1 MLKTEAEAINK
12 LRLIWA
18 WGDKK
23 QLEEASILRS
33 EISELRRWYTEWRL
47 EYNIET
53 VKNIDVRII
62 AKHLI
67 LNRENSIKLKEK
79 NEELK
84 EKNRKL
90 QQAVES
96 LTGDLYN

>member
-1 MLKTEAEAINK
+1 
-12 LRLIWA
+12 
-18 WGDKK
+18 
-23 QLEEASILRS
+23 
-33 EISELRRWYTEWRL
+33 
-47 EYNIET
+47 
-53 VKNIDVRII
+53 VRII